1 MTQTTLTQTGP
12 MGTPRLFK
20 VLMTLARNDA
30 RLIGRDSFV
39 LGMAGF
45 AIGMA
50 VLLRFALPW
59 LAELVDANPDLGI
72 NARDYFPL
80 LVGYMVV
87 FQGAMLGGVMIGFIL
102 LDERD
107 DNTLKALLVT
117 PLPLAYY
124 LAYRL
129 LVPSLIAFV
138 LVVGELLI
146 VNQVLIPLVQLL
158 PIAAVA
164 SLVGAASALFLASFA
179 SNKVEGFAMLK
190 IIGGSGLLLF
200 AAWFLVMPVQLL
212 VGLFPPYWAVKAYWM
227 AVAGDPNW
235 PLALGIGLLTM
246 SGLLALLVSRFR
258 QVVYR

>member
-1 MTQTTLTQTGP
+1 MTQTTLTQVQP
-12 MGTPRLFK
+12 VHAPRLLK
-20 VLMTLARNDA
+20 VLGTLARNDA
-30 RLIGRDSFV
+30 RLIGRDSFL
-39 LGMAGF
+39 LGMSGF

-59 LAELVDANPDLGI
+59 LAELADANPDLGL
-72 NARDYFPL
+72 NARDFFPL
-80 LVGYMVV
+80 LIGYMVV
-87 FQGAMLGGVMIGFIL
+87 FQGAMLGGVIIGFIL

-129 LVPSLIAFV
+129 LVPSVIGFI
-138 LVVGELLI
+138 LVVSEMLI
-146 VNQVLIPLVQLL
+146 VNQSLIPLIQLL

-200 AAWFLVMPVQLL
+200 AAWFLAMPVQLL

-227 AVAGDPNW
+227 AQAGDPNW
-235 PLALGIGLLTM
+235 PLALGIGILAM
-246 SGLLALLVSRFR
+246 SALLGVLVRRFW